1 VNSTSPLSRSTK
13 SFGRNGSSSAPSDAP
28 ERRRPPASPE
38 PHHAE
43 TAQEIDIF
51 AKIERLAELQQK
63 GILSPEEFAAKK
75 AELLSRL

>member
-1 VNSTSPLSRSTK
+1 L
-13 SFGRNGSSSAPSDAP
+13 
-28 ERRRPPASPE
+28 E

-51 AKIERLAELQQK
+51 ANIERLAELQQK
-63 GILSPEEFAAKK
+63 GIVSPAEFAAKK